1 MDITL
6 MFLAHVKMIR
16 TTNKSLGIVDKK
28 PTSNI
33 LKTKKD
39 VNLNKAKEVIKQL
52 THLRQFLTDN
62 KAAYLNIMNYLSTNK
77 TMTEIDREQVETVA
91 EDIVHK
97 CKSIINDYKKEIV
110 SLKKSAQVEEHYNAV
125 VESLEK
131 YLKEVSKVYTEAKA
145 IRVKRVIEIHN
156 LSKLGPTKRKQAE
169 RNDPSKNENENEEN
183 LQVKKVI
190 IPEVLNTP
198 NVEEELSTEEMQMFE
213 AENESL
219 YNELNSMSDEVKQME
234 SKIVHIAELQ
244 ELFTEKV
251 LQQESDIDR
260 IANVVVGSTEQ
271 IKDAN
276 EQIRQAIQRKAGL
289 RAWVLFFLLVMS
301 FSLLFLDWYND

>member
-1 MDITL
+1 

-33 LKTKKD
+33 LKSKKD
-39 VNLNKAKEVIKQL
+39 PNLSKAKEVVKQL
-52 THLRQFLTDN
+52 THLRQFLIDN
-62 KAAYLNIMNYLSTNK
+62 KAPYLNILNHLSTTK
-77 TMTEIDREQVETVA
+77 IMTEEDRENFETVA

-97 CKSIINDYKKEIV
+97 CKNIINDYKKEMAA
-110 SLKKSAQVEEHYNAV
+110 LKKTAQTEEYYNAV
-125 VESLEK
+125 IVSLEK

-145 IRVKRVIEIHN
+145 IRVQRVIEVHN
-156 LSKLGPTKRKQAE
+156 LSKLGPTKRKTE
-169 RNDPSKNENENEEN
+169 ETNDSIKNESTEETS
-183 LQVKKVI
+183 QVKKVI
-190 IPEVLNTP
+190 IPEVVNTP
-198 NVEEELSTEEMQMFE
+198 NVEEELSAEEMQMFE
-213 AENESL
+213 AENETL
-219 YNELNSMSDEVKQME
+219 YNEMNKMSDEVKQME

-251 LQQESDIDR
+251 LQQEGDIDR

>member
-33 LKTKKD
+33 LKSKKD
-39 VNLNKAKEVIKQL
+39 PNLSKAKEVVKQL
-52 THLRQFLTDN
+52 THLRQFLIDN
-62 KAAYLNIMNYLSTNK
+62 KAPYLNILNHLSTTK
-77 TMTEIDREQVETVA
+77 IMTEEDRENFETVA

-97 CKSIINDYKKEIV
+97 CKNIINDYKKEMA
-110 SLKKSAQVEEHYNAV
+110 SLKKTAQTEEYYNAV
-125 VESLEK
+125 IVSLEK

-145 IRVKRVIEIHN
+145 IRVQRVIEVHN
-156 LSKLGPTKRKQAE
+156 LSKLGPTKRKTE
-169 RNDPSKNENENEEN
+169 ETNDSLKNESTEETS
-183 LQVKKVI
+183 QVKKVI
-190 IPEVLNTP
+190 IPEVVNTP
-198 NVEEELSTEEMQMFE
+198 NVEEELSAEEMQMFE
-213 AENESL
+213 AENETL
-219 YNELNSMSDEVKQME
+219 YNEMNKMSDEVKQME

-251 LQQESDIDR
+251 LQQEGDIDR